1 MCASRRTGVLV
12 VVGLVATAATASAA
26 PKPKTVPKKQ
36 TRTLTLAYS
45 FAGATTHTA
54 VGLGSVQ
61 GCGPTPNCLSFS
73 TTKNEKYISI
83 STKDAAGQSV
93 GVSIYP
99 DTGTNGVSTETF
111 YCASAQ
117 SADIAPASAWTLAA
131 DTLTVDPAC
140 PGLATQGTV
149 TIILSN
155 RP

>member
-1 MCASRRTGVLV
+1 MFSSRKAAVLV
-12 VVGLVATAATASAA
+12 VVGLVTTTATASAA
-26 PKPKTVPKKQ
+26 AKPKTVPKKQ

-73 TTKNEKYISI
+73 TAKDEKYISI
-83 STKDAAGQSV
+83 STKDASGQSV

-99 DTGTNGVSTETF
+99 DSGSSGVSTETV
-111 YCASAQ
+111 YCASVQ
-117 SADIAPASAWTLAA
+117 SGHIAPASAWTLTA